1 VLTPRD
7 NRQQLPLYADNGGAL
22 AAGTSLD
29 VRPWRVRVLI
39 LGAASL
45 VRARSRF
52 RALRGIVA
60 LFAAL
65 LVSLTLTAAASAD
78 VSFTKAYGWGV
89 LDGASQ
95 FETCTSTC
103 EYGIAGGGAGQL
115 EDSYGVATD
124 SSGDVYVADFF
135 NNRVDEFS
143 AAGAFIKAYGWGV
156 ADGASQFET
165 CTSSCQAGISG
176 GGAGQLDS
184 PEGIATNS
192 SGDIYV
198 VDSGNERID
207 EFSAAG
213 AFIKAY
219 GWGVADGLYQFET
232 CTSTCQSGRAGS
244 GAGQFEEPGGI
255 ATDSLGDV
263 YVGDDYNERIDEFSA
278 AGAFIKAFGSPGY
291 GAGQLEDPEGVAT
304 DSSGDVYVADFY
316 NNRIDEFSAAGAF
329 IKAYGWGV
337 ADGMEKFETCTST
350 CQQGIG
356 DGGAGGLDL
365 PTGVATDSSGDVYVA
380 EGDRVDEF
388 SAAGAFIEAYGWGV
402 ADGAS
407 QFETCTST
415 CQGGGFGGG
424 AGELDVAWGVAVD
437 GSGDVYVADG
447 AQERIDE
454 FSAAGAPSTTSTS
467 LSSIGSPADGQTFSL
482 NQSPLKPKATPK
494 AISAT
499 AAFSLPSAKQ
509 CVSKRKFT
517 IHVRKLPGITW
528 VSAVIK
534 INHKRVKTVGRSHIT
549 ALVNLVS
556 LPKGTF
562 VLSITAKASNGQS
575 VTGTRT
581 YHTCVQKS
589 KSHYPTPK
597 L

>member
-7 NRQQLPLYADNGGAL
+7 NRQQLPLYADNGGAP

-39 LGAASL
+39 LGATSL

-103 EYGIAGGGAGQL
+103 QGGIAGSGAGQL
-115 EDSYGVATD
+115 ENYTAVATD
-124 SSGDVYVADFF
+124 SSGDVYVAD
-135 NNRVDEFS
+135 E
-143 AAGAFIKAYGWGV
+143 A
-156 ADGASQFET
+156 
-165 CTSSCQAGISG
+165 
-176 GGAGQLDS
+176 
-184 PEGIATNS
+184 
-192 SGDIYV
+192 
-198 VDSGNERID
+198 NERID

-219 GWGVADGLYQFET
+219 GWGVSDGASQFET
-232 CTSTCQSGRAGS
+232 CTTTCQAGIQ
-244 GAGQFEEPGGI
+244 GGAAGQLFIPWGV
-255 ATDSLGDV
+255 ATDSSGDV
-263 YVGDDYNERIDEFSA
+263 YVSDLGNERIDEFSA
-278 AGAFIKAFGSPGY
+278 AGAFI
-291 GAGQLEDPEGVAT
+291 E
-304 DSSGDVYVADFY
+304 
-316 NNRIDEFSAAGAF
+316 
-329 IKAYGWGV
+329 AYGSGV
-337 ADGMEKFETCTST
+337 SDGASRFETCTTT
-350 CQQGIG
+350 CETGGASGG
-356 DGGAGGLDL
+356 DGAGALANPDGI
-365 PTGVATDSSGDVYVA
+365 ATDPSGNVYVA
-380 EGDRVDEF
+380 GDDN
-388 SAAGAFIEAYGWGV
+388 
-402 ADGAS
+402 
-407 QFETCTST
+407 
-415 CQGGGFGGG
+415 
-424 AGELDVAWGVAVD
+424 
-437 GSGDVYVADG
+437 
-447 AQERIDE
+447 RIDE

-534 INHKRVKTVGRSHIT
+534 INGKRVKSVGRAHIT
-549 ALVNLVS
+549 ALVNLVG

-562 VLSITAKASNGQS
+562 VLSITARASNGQS

-581 YHTCVQKS
+581 YHTCVPKS
-589 KSHYPTPK
+589 KSHDVAPR